1 MWKEGSF
8 VGKITNHFTPTSN
21 PILHFLFMNIIQLKS
36 VSARRNGKI
45 LFKNIHWTLKTDEH
59 WAIIGQTGAG
69 KSSFI
74 DMILGDFT
82 VEKGD
87 ILYPF
92 LNEIEAQSEDYVE
105 VADYIGVVKFHD
117 SAINYSQFYYQQRFQ
132 SSDTEGVLT
141 VRDFLNEDFDS
152 DVSDSDILNL
162 LNIKDLLHYEIVK
175 LSNGQTRKMYI
186 AKALLEQPTI
196 LVLDNPFLGL
206 DEEARQVLKNVIN
219 ALITEGAMQVILIC
233 NYIHEIPKNVT
244 DILWVEDFKIKGIFN
259 SRDMSHIQFSNFQ
272 LDKKLPAF
280 PQKVTTKPFEMAVQ
294 MMNVSVKY
302 GEKYALQNI
311 NWTVKRGEKWA
322 LLGGNGSGKSTLLSL
337 IYGDH
342 PQAYANDISL
352 FDKKRGSGE
361 SIWDIKKR
369 MGYVSPELHL
379 YFTESISNFELV
391 TEGDKN
397 SRLAKQLFQYY
408 DFSHLI
414 HCNFQEM
421 SFGEQRLVLL
431 IRALVQQPDLL
442 ILDEPF
448 QGLDSY
454 KIGLSKALLNEFCQD
469 KTLIFVTHYKGE
481 IPEIVTQILHLKE
494 GTIVSD

>member
-1 MWKEGSF
+1 
-8 VGKITNHFTPTSN
+8 
-21 PILHFLFMNIIQLKS
+21 MNIIQLKN
-36 VSARRNGKI
+36 VFTKRNNKTV
-45 LFKNIHWTLKTDEH
+45 FKNINWTLKTNEH

-74 DMILGDFT
+74 DMILGDMDI
-82 VEKGD
+82 EKEE

-92 LNEIEAQSEDYVE
+92 LNEIETQSDDYVD
-105 VADYIGVVKFHD
+105 VADYVSVVKFHD
-117 SAINYSQFYYQQRFQ
+117 SALNYSQFYYQQRFQ

-141 VRDFLNEDFDS
+141 VRDFLNEDFET

-162 LNIKDLLHYEIVK
+162 LNIKDLLDYEIVK

-186 AKALLEQPTI
+186 AKALLEQPEI

-206 DEEARQVLKNVIN
+206 DEEARIVLKNVIN
-219 ALITEGAMQVILIC
+219 ALITEGGMLVILIC
-233 NYIHEIPKNVT
+233 NYVDEIPENVT
-244 DILWVEDFKIKGIFN
+244 HILWLEDFKIKGIFN
-259 SRDMSHIQFSNFQ
+259 RNDISHIQFSDFQ
-272 LDKKLPAF
+272 LDKKLPVFTHSKAI
-280 PQKVTTKPFEMAVQ
+280 KPFEIAVQ
-294 MMNVSVKY
+294 MTNVSVKY
-302 GEKYALQNI
+302 DEKHALQNI

-342 PQAYANDISL
+342 PQAYANDIIL

-369 MGYVSPELHL
+369 IGYVSPELHL
-379 YFTESISNFELV
+379 YFTENISNFDLV
-391 TEGDKN
+391 TEGGKN

-408 DFSHLI
+408 DFNHLVKRD
-414 HCNFQEM
+414 FQVL
-421 SFGEQRLVLL
+421 SFGEQRLILL

-454 KIGLSKALLNEFCQD
+454 KIGLSKALLNEFCKD

-481 IPEIVTQILHLKE
+481 IPNIVTQVLHLKE
-494 GTIVSD
+494 GKIVSE

>member
-1 MWKEGSF
+1 
-8 VGKITNHFTPTSN
+8 
-21 PILHFLFMNIIQLKS
+21 MNIIQLKN
-36 VSARRNGKI
+36 VFARRNNKTV
-45 LFKNIHWTLKTDEH
+45 FKNINWSLKTNEH

-69 KSSFI
+69 KSSFM
-74 DMILGDFT
+74 DMILGEMD
-82 VEKGD
+82 VEKGE

-92 LNEIEAQSEDYVE
+92 LSEIEAQSDDYVD
-105 VADYIGVVKFHD
+105 VADYISVVKFHD

-141 VRDFLNEDFDS
+141 VRDFLNEDFET
-152 DVSDSDILNL
+152 DVSDNDILNL
-162 LNIKDLLHYEIVK
+162 LNIKDLLDYEIVK

-206 DEEARQVLKNVIN
+206 DEAARLVLKNVIN
-219 ALITEGAMQVILIC
+219 ALITEGGIQVILIC
-233 NYIHEIPKNVT
+233 NYVGEIPENVT
-244 DILWVEDFKIKGIFN
+244 HILWLEDFKIKGIFN
-259 SRDMSHIQFSNFQ
+259 RNEISQIQFSDFQ
-272 LDKKLPAF
+272 LDKNLPIFVEKKA
-280 PQKVTTKPFEMAVQ
+280 TKSFEIAVQ
-294 MMNVSVKY
+294 MTNVSVKY
-302 GEKYALQNI
+302 GEKHALQNI
-311 NWTVKRGEKWA
+311 NWTVKQGEKWA

-342 PQAYANDISL
+342 PQAYANDILL

-369 MGYVSPELHL
+369 IGYVSPELHL
-379 YFTESISNFELV
+379 YFTENISNFDLV
-391 TEGDKN
+391 TEGGKN

-408 DFSHLI
+408 DFNHLVKRD
-414 HCNFQEM
+414 FQEI

-454 KIGLSKALLNEFCQD
+454 KIGLSKALLNEFCKD

-481 IPEIVTQILHLKE
+481 IPEIVTQVSHLKN
-494 GTIVSD
+494 GKQFLI